1 MTEQIEKDNS
11 TDDRTRYN
19 LDLFALFNIVVD
31 VYGKDF
37 IMVKD
42 HMLNNNK
49 LEYEVLRMRMQ
60 NRHIAIIFTHIFLEA
75 LIYDYGATHKSD
87 SYIKKYV
94 DKLDIK
100 SKWVVIPKI
109 VTGKDFPTDSKAF
122 ELLQKLTKLRNN
134 IIHLKTSNSKDK
146 ELSTFLQSNVNVRDL
161 VDIDFCFDCMSE
173 LLIELQLLD
182 NHDWDL
188 FAYGYIKK
196 IISRE
201 YQGIMERALKDL
213 GKQMGS

>member
-1 MTEQIEKDNS
+1 VTEQAENNKD
-11 TDDRTRYN
+11 DDRTRYN
-19 LDLFALFNIVVD
+19 LDLFALFNIVAD

-37 IMVKD
+37 MMVKD
-42 HMLNNNK
+42 HMLKNNEIEFE
-49 LEYEVLRMRMQ
+49 LLRMRMQ
-60 NRHIAIIFTHIFLEA
+60 NRLIAIIFTHTFLDA

-134 IIHLKTSNSKDK
+134 IIHLKTSNSKEK
-146 ELSTFLQSNVNVRDL
+146 ELSTFLQSDVDVREL
-161 VDIDFCFDCMSE
+161 IGIDFCMDCMSE
-173 LLIELQLLD
+173 LLTELERLD
-182 NHDWDL
+182 NLGWDL
-188 FAYGYIKK
+188 FEYGYIKK

-201 YQGIMERALKDL
+201 YQGIMERAFKDL
-213 GKQMGS
+213 GKQMRTK